1 MKKKSVLNCRF
12 VHHAKLHCIVAT
24 LNRLF
29 KIEFERGGT
38 GKEPHFYY
46 GLYGVQAIFWPY
58 FSLGKCFSMFFEIV
72 FEYCRRQRYEFRLF
86 QVIFQFYSILYFFTI
101 NCLV

>member
-1 MKKKSVLNCRF
+1 MKKKSVQNCRF

-46 GLYGVQAIFWPY
+46 GLYGFQAIFWPY

-72 FEYCRRQRYEFRLF
+72 YEYCPRQRYEFRLF
-86 QVIFQFYSILYFFTI
+86 SSNFSILLNFVFFTI